1 MSRHLW
7 VPRHEERT
15 LPRLPAG
22 VIGRHEDGGCGGLHR
37 PDAVTQCDGQ
47 PLPCQQLPTHDAS
60 ARAAGAVRLVAVRY
74 RLPAR
79 WPRGSTT
86 CR

>member
-22 VIGRHEDGGCGGLHR
+22 VIGRHEDGGCGGPHR
-37 PDAVTQCDGQ
+37 PDAVMQCDGEL
-47 PLPCQQLPTHDAS
+47 LPCQQPPMQPPMHDGAAWAAAPCRCPLS
-60 ARAAGAVRLVAVRY
+60 AIGFQL
-74 RLPAR
+74 
-79 WPRGSTT
+79 
-86 CR
+86 